1 MALGSK
7 RANPGRKLLWLALLL
22 GVLCGFENHYQALRL
37 VELTVTPPGSLP
49 DPVLWRSIGSL
60 SRRFWVIPLLRK
72 EAIARELEERYPA
85 GITVSIS
92 GWGRIVISAQ
102 SYVPW
107 LELVYQGRDYVL
119 STDGH
124 IWPKSFSI
132 DAKPDKATAGDG
144 QLPLWHW
151 DKSLQGPFGDIN
163 KRDTIV
169 QKSTLPME
177 DLRLWQERLSKQGW
191 LGKTISVTV
200 SLRGGSRFLKVVA
213 QRNNQRIQLELGDHT
228 ENWETIFSA
237 TRKILAERAQAEQSS
252 LVIDATYEGKIVA
265 SNVPPD
271 GMDGKRRRPEG
282 SETN

>member
-1 MALGSK
+1 MARGSK
-7 RANPGRKLLWLALLL
+7 QANPGRKFLWLALLL

-49 DPVLWRSIGSL
+49 DPVLWRSIGSI
-60 SRRFWVIPLLRK
+60 SRRFWVIPVLRR
-72 EAIARELEERYPA
+72 EAIARELGERYPA
-85 GITVSIS
+85 EITFSIS
-92 GWGRIVISAQ
+92 GWGRIMITAR

-107 LELVYQGRDYVL
+107 LDLVYQGREYVL

-132 DAKPDKATAGDG
+132 DAKPGKPAGG
-144 QLPLWHW
+144 ALPLWHW
-151 DKSLQGPFGDIN
+151 DKSLQGPFGDIDR
-163 KRDTIV
+163 RDKIV
-169 QKSTLPME
+169 QKSILPTE
-177 DLRLWQERLSKQGW
+177 DLRRWQEKLSRQGW
-191 LGKTISVTV
+191 LGKPISVTA
-200 SLRGGSRFLKVVA
+200 SLRGGTRILKVVA

-237 TRKILAERAQAEQSS
+237 TRKILAEKAQAEEPS

-265 SNVPPD
+265 RNVPPD
-271 GMDGKRRRPEG
+271 GMDGNRRRPEG

>member
-1 MALGSK
+1 VARGSK
-7 RANPGRKLLWLALLL
+7 QANPGRKLLWLALLL
-22 GVLCGFENHYQALRL
+22 GILCGFENHYQVLRL

-60 SRRFWVIPLLRK
+60 SRRFWVIPVLRR
-72 EAIARELEERYPA
+72 EAIARELGERYPA
-85 GITVSIS
+85 EITFSIS
-92 GWGRIVISAQ
+92 GWGRIMIKAR

-107 LELVYQGRDYVL
+107 LDLVYQGREYVL

-132 DAKPDKATAGDG
+132 DAKPGKAAGDKA
-144 QLPLWHW
+144 LPIWYW
-151 DKSLQGPFGDIN
+151 DKNLQGPFGDIDR
-163 KRDTIV
+163 RDKIV
-169 QKSTLPME
+169 QKSILPTE
-177 DLRLWQERLSKQGW
+177 DLRRWQDKLSRQGW
-191 LGKTISVTV
+191 LGKPISVTV
-200 SLRGGSRFLKVVA
+200 SLRGGTRILKVVA

-237 TRKILAERAQAEQSS
+237 TRKILAEKAQADEPS

-265 SNVPPD
+265 RNVPPD
-271 GMDGKRRRPEG
+271 GMDGNRRRPEG